1 MKKILFLALTSMAFA
16 AKTVVPSAPALDSDG
31 CYAIS
36 TVEELFGFADIVNA
50 SDTHDECGK
59 LMKDININEF
69 TAQGGLLQ
77 VKGDTVQWEPIK
89 LFSGVFDG
97 QNHVV
102 SGFLYQIPDSADAGL
117 FLELRGN
124 LSDSRVEGKTAVV
137 KNLELRQLYMYG
149 QGNCVG
155 GIAGKAESAEI
166 LNSRTSGL
174 NHVESRKS
182 AGGLI
187 GCATDVKIRESSNS
201 SYVYTL
207 SRDTANASAGGLVG
221 FSTGSLSIV
230 NSYNAGSVSGS
241 VAAGM
246 VGNSV
251 GKLNVVNSI
260 NLHASVG
267 TVTATP
273 VRFLG
278 KYNEAETYVDNCF
291 YYGDFEHEANT
302 FATLAEEDDI
312 SKGVIAMLLRD
323 YNKDGVD
330 GSVWGQSIGMSSMPT
345 PDLSGKMSMLYHVE
359 DYDVD
364 TLVTKTPEVVDGC
377 YQIGSTEELYG
388 FALIANMKSYK
399 KVPVCGKLTKDIVVN
414 KGIIKNDTLNGDKF
428 GRVRWYG
435 IKNFDGT
442 FDGAGHTISGLFFE
456 NDAPDTKFSQNYIGL
471 FGSVLGRD
479 SLREV
484 KIENLGIEDSYLVGN
499 QSAGALVGLVD
510 AEHKGTV
517 TIKNCHSSSYTSSW
531 ASGGLVGLHN
541 GGNLV
546 IEESYA
552 TGRVDGNSSGGLVG
566 NVYADIKVVNS
577 YSVARLQSEKSG
589 TLISAVD
596 AKSKGVVINSYGLDL
611 GAKKMSRDVYPL
623 VGRVGDDSSVE
634 YVNAFS
640 EKTQNAESFSDG
652 TVALALHYYNAD
664 GVNGEVWGQNVDVD
678 SYPVFSKTVPD
689 STGKMSMATMFKTSP
704 IEIRSI
710 GRMIEISGMQAGEAY
725 VLLDMQGRLLQRGY
739 ARGTSA
745 NLNVM
750 RSGRYLVRVAGQV
763 KTVTVR

>member
-124 LSDSRVEGKTAVV
+124 LSDSRIEGKTAVV
-137 KNLELRQLYMYG
+137 KNLELRRLYMYG

-291 YYGDFEHEANT
+291 YYGDREHEANS
-302 FATLAEEDDI
+302 FAALADEDNLEN
-312 SKGVIAMLLRD
+312 GVIAMLLRG

-330 GSVWGQSIGMSSMPT
+330 GSVWGQRIGASGLE
-345 PDLSGKMSMLYHVE
+345 LSGKMLVEYHI
-359 DYDVD
+359 DMYDFD
-364 TLVTKTPEVVDGC
+364 SLVVKTPALVDDC

-388 FALIANMKSYK
+388 FAVIANMYSYK

-414 KGIIKNDTLNGDKF
+414 KDILKNDTLNGDKF
-428 GRVRWYG
+428 GRIRWYP
-435 IKNFDGT
+435 INNFNGS

-456 NDAPDTKFSQNYIGL
+456 NDFPGTAAAELHMGL
-471 FGSVLGRD
+471 FGSVKGTD

-484 KIENLGIEDSYLVGN
+484 KIENLGIEDSYLMSDNV
-499 QSAGALVGLVD
+499 AGAFVALVD
-510 AEHKGTV
+510 ANHKGTLS
-517 TIKNCHSSSYTSSW
+517 IKNCHSSSYVGSLT
-531 ASGGLVGLHN
+531 SGGLVGKLN

-546 IEESYA
+546 IEQSYA
-552 TGRVDGNSSGGLVG
+552 TGRVDGTFSGGLIG
-566 NVYADIKVVNS
+566 NAYANFKIVNS
-577 YSVARLQSEKSG
+577 YSVASLQNG
-589 TLISAVD
+589 NGGVLISGVGYN
-596 AKSKGVVINSYGLDL
+596 SKGHVINSYGLDF
-611 GAKKMSRDVYPL
+611 GAKKMSREVLPL
-623 VGRVGDDSSVE
+623 VAQVNDGSSVE

-640 EKTQNAESFSDG
+640 EKTLGAESFSDG
-652 TVALALHYYNAD
+652 TVAVQLHYYNAD
-664 GVNGEVWGQNVDVD
+664 GINGDVWGQNVGADL
-678 SYPVFSKTVPD
+678 YPVFSKTVPD
-689 STGKMSMATMFKTSP
+689 STGKTSFVVSRAVSP
-704 IEIRSI
+704 VNVRSA
-710 GRMIEISGMQAGEAY
+710 GRMVEISGMQAGEGYA
-725 VLLDMQGRLLQRGY
+725 LLDMQGRLLQRGY
-739 ARGTSA
+739 ANNASVT
-745 NLNVM
+745 LNVT
-750 RSGRYLVRVAGQV
+750 RPGRYLVRVAGQV
-763 KTVTVR
+763 HAVTAK

>member
-124 LSDSRVEGKTAVV
+124 LSDSRIEGKTAVV
-137 KNLELRQLYMYG
+137 KNLELRRLYMYG

-291 YYGDFEHEANT
+291 YYGDREHEANS
-302 FATLAEEDDI
+302 FAALADEDNLEN
-312 SKGVIAMLLRD
+312 GVIAMLLRG

-330 GSVWGQSIGMSSMPT
+330 GSVWGQRIGASGLE
-345 PDLSGKMSMLYHVE
+345 LSGKMLVEYHI
-359 DYDVD
+359 DMYDFD
-364 TLVTKTPEVVDGC
+364 SLVVKTPALVDDC

-388 FALIANMKSYK
+388 FAVIANMYSYK

-414 KGIIKNDTLNGDKF
+414 KDILKNDTLNGDKF
-428 GRVRWYG
+428 GRIRWYP
-435 IKNFDGT
+435 INNFNGS

-456 NDAPDTKFSQNYIGL
+456 NDFPGTAAAELHMGL
-471 FGSVLGRD
+471 FGSVKGTD

-484 KIENLGIEDSYLVGN
+484 KIENLGIEDSYLMSDNV
-499 QSAGALVGLVD
+499 AGAFVALVD
-510 AEHKGTV
+510 ANHKGTLS
-517 TIKNCHSSSYTSSW
+517 IKNCHSSSYVGSLT
-531 ASGGLVGLHN
+531 SGGLVGKLN

-546 IEESYA
+546 IEQSYA
-552 TGRVDGNSSGGLVG
+552 TGRVDGTFSGGLIG
-566 NVYADIKVVNS
+566 NAYANFKIVNS
-577 YSVARLQSEKSG
+577 YSVASLQNG
-589 TLISAVD
+589 NGGVLISGVGYN
-596 AKSKGVVINSYGLDL
+596 SKGHVINSYGLDF
-611 GAKKMSRDVYPL
+611 GAKKMSREVLPL
-623 VGRVGDDSSVE
+623 VAQVDDGSSVE

-640 EKTQNAESFSDG
+640 EKTLGAESFSDG
-652 TVALALHYYNAD
+652 TVAVQLHYYNAD
-664 GVNGEVWGQNVDVD
+664 GINGDVWGQNVGADL
-678 SYPVFSKTVPD
+678 YPVFSKTVPD
-689 STGKMSMATMFKTSP
+689 STGKTSFVVSRAVSP
-704 IEIRSI
+704 VNVRSA
-710 GRMIEISGMQAGEAY
+710 GRMVEISGMQAGEGYA
-725 VLLDMQGRLLQRGY
+725 LLDMQGRLLQRGY
-739 ARGTSA
+739 ANNASVT
-745 NLNVM
+745 LNVT
-750 RSGRYLVRVAGQV
+750 RPGRYLVRVAGQV
-763 KTVTVR
+763 HAVTAK